1 MIQSLRIDSRGV
13 SFQIFSRCF
22 PGLYPLF
29 YVRIRR
35 AVLKCLYL
43 YLPGLIELIGEGGL
57 SLLSVLLIDDEPALL
72 EVLKLFSERS
82 REMSI
87 HTTQSAT
94 EALKL
99 LPEKTYDAIIVD
111 YDMPELNGIEFL
123 KILRSEGDTTPVI
136 IFTGVGHERT
146 AIEAINNGANF
157 FLQKGEDPQAQF
169 RELVTMVKKAVER
182 TYSGKKLGTS
192 KRIISDLINFSS
204 DPSFAID
211 REGKVVAWNTSMEQL
226 TDIKASDMIG
236 NGDYLYAEPFYG
248 TRRKMLV
255 NLIFETDDEIKRQK
269 YMIVSRVAKGPII
282 AVTKGLKKDGSDW
295 TIWTKAM
302 PMYDGQGD
310 FIAAVGTMRDVTA
323 TFKDVVIRDDTTD
336 AVAHLAEA
344 ASLQTSKKA
353 VGMFDRILGKS
364 STYYKEGVLLYTREK
379 KYPEAIAAFDKALE
393 IDDKLPQVWNDRGL
407 CYRGMGDNISALKSL
422 LKAVEL
428 APENLELL
436 FNLGETLEMIGV
448 LYMSNKYLES
458 AIQTFKMVANQMP
471 NNANVWNHIGIC
483 YKEMG
488 QTDESKFYFD
498 RSRDIHLWKKD
509 TPIVPKRDEF
519 L

>member
-1 MIQSLRIDSRGV
+1 
-13 SFQIFSRCF
+13 
-22 PGLYPLF
+22 
-29 YVRIRR
+29 
-35 AVLKCLYL
+35 
-43 YLPGLIELIGEGGL
+43 
-57 SLLSVLLIDDEPALL
+57 LLSVLLIDDEPALL

-82 REMSI
+82 REMSV

-99 LPEKTYDAIIVD
+99 LPEKKFDAIIVD

-169 RELVTMVKKAVER
+169 RELVTMVKTAVER
-182 TYSGKKLGTS
+182 TYTGKNLGTY
-192 KRIISDLINFSS
+192 KRIILDLINFSS

-211 REGKVVAWNTSMEQL
+211 REGKVVAWNVSMEQL
-226 TDIKASDMIG
+226 TGVKASDMIDK
-236 NGDYLYAEPFYG
+236 GDYIYAESFYG
-248 TRRKMLV
+248 IRRKMLV
-255 NLIFETDDEIKRQK
+255 NLIFETNEEIKRQN
-269 YMIVSRVAKGPII
+269 YMIVSRVDKGPII
-282 AVTKGLKKDGSDW
+282 AVTKGLKKDGTDW

-302 PMYDGQGD
+302 PVYDGQGN
-310 FIAAVGTMRDVTA
+310 FIAAVGTLRDVTA
-323 TFKDVVIRDDTTD
+323 TFKDVVIRDETEL
-336 AVAHLAEA
+336 AAAHIAEA
-344 ASLQTSKKA
+344 ASPQTPKKA
-353 VGMFDRILGKS
+353 PGMFDKIFGKTS
-364 STYYKEGVLLYTREK
+364 SHYKDGVLLMQEK

-407 CYRGMGDNISALKSL
+407 CHREMGDNISALKSL

-428 APENLELL
+428 APENPELL

-471 NNANVWNHIGIC
+471 NNASVWNHIGIC

-488 QTDESKFYFD
+488 QGDESKFYFD

-509 TPIVPKRDEF
+509 TPIVPKRDE
-519 L
+519 LL